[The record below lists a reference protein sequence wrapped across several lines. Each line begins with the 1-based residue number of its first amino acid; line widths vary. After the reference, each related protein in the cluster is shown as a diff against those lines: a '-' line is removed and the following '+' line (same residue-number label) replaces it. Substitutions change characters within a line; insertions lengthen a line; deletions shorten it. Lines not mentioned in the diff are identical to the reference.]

1 MYSQNSKTQKKL
13 NKKAILLLLIIIAIF
28 IMLFSSKSP
37 KISIIGDSNVTIEL
51 NSNYTDSGA
60 KAKYGSK
67 DISSNI
73 ETDMGNFSSNKVGS
87 YTITY
92 TIKKKKKIA
101 TATRTIHVVDSI
113 AWMYCHR

>member
-73 ETDMGNFSSNKVGS
+73 ERGFN
-87 YTITY
+87 
-92 TIKKKKKIA
+92 
-101 TATRTIHVVDSI
+101 HVQEVIFRINPWYFFNCIRCSF
-113 AWMYCHR
+113 C